1 MKIYSLKSHGGE
13 FDMDIES
20 IRNNTNMQGNYS
32 TNQTEDVI
40 PVQAVA
46 DNTGKDAENQNAVN
60 NNVKDPTKTTIDSAF
75 SDMNAK
81 IKQNRTRCEYSYDEP
96 TKRITIKVFDEETD
110 ELIREVPPE
119 KSLEVLQKVWEIA
132 GIIVDKK
139 L

>member
-1 MKIYSLKSHGGE
+1 M
-13 FDMDIES
+13 
-20 IRNNTNMQGNYS
+20 TGNYG

-75 SDMNAK
+75 SDMNTK